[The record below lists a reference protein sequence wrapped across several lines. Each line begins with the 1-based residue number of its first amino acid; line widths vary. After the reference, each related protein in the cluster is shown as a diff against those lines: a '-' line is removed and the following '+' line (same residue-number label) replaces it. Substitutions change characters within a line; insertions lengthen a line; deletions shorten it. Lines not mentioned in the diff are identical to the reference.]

1 VQIEFGD
8 INAKFDDFT
17 TRFKALGLLAN
28 KNWERREACAGDDVR
43 PVFKPVYAN
52 PCGQYHHRYSSDE
65 EDLFSLMRVTYM
77 NRKEKENMF
86 GDLPR
91 DQPYVRSIPKI
102 PFRQPYIYVKGVGED
117 ELDGNHET
125 NGNMNN
131 KSISLEHKV

>member
-1 VQIEFGD
+1 VQTEFGD

-28 KNWERREACAGDDVR
+28 KNWERREACVGDDAR
-43 PVFKPVYAN
+43 PIFKPVYAN
-52 PCGQYHHRYSSDE
+52 PRGQYHHGYSSDE
-65 EDLFSLMRVTYM
+65 KDLFSLMRGTYM
-77 NRKEKENMF
+77 NRKEKKNMF

-117 ELDGNHET
+117 ELDGDHET
-125 NGNMNN
+125 SGNEQQVDF
-131 KSISLEHKV
+131 IRT